1 MKPMIWTIA
10 GICIIILMIPTL
22 LVLPTFQGKPAA
34 SQHVV
39 AEPSVKKEV
48 KGSVKLKQSPVA
60 IPVYRSAHQQV
71 ENIPLEEYVIGVVAS
86 EMPADFEM
94 EALKAQALAARTYI
108 VRQMISDKTVKSPK
122 GSLVDDTQ
130 MFQVYK
136 NKQELKKIWGKAY
149 NWKLKK
155 VTEAVASTQGKVLTY
170 DEKPIDASFF
180 STSNGKTE
188 NAEAYWKNEIPY
200 LKSVSSKWDE
210 KSPKFQNKKTIS
222 VSEFQQ
228 KLGVTLTQQAQVGQ
242 IVERTPGNQVAK
254 AVINGKTLSGRDIRE
269 SLGLHSADFTW
280 ERKGQQIV
288 ITTKGYGHGVGMSQY
303 GAHYMAQA
311 GKKVDA
317 IVKHYYKGIQIESA
331 DRFLN
336 TYMAKK

>member
-34 SQHVV
+34 SQHVA

-228 KLGVTLTQQAQVGQ
+228 KLGVTLTQ
-242 IVERTPGNQVAK
+242 
-254 AVINGKTLSGRDIRE
+254 
-269 SLGLHSADFTW
+269 
-280 ERKGQQIV
+280 
-288 ITTKGYGHGVGMSQY
+288 
-303 GAHYMAQA
+303 
-311 GKKVDA
+311 
-317 IVKHYYKGIQIESA
+317 
-331 DRFLN
+331 
-336 TYMAKK
+336 

>member
-1 MKPMIWTIA
+1 M
-10 GICIIILMIPTL
+10 
-22 LVLPTFQGKPAA
+22 
-34 SQHVV
+34 
-39 AEPSVKKEV
+39 
-48 KGSVKLKQSPVA
+48 
-60 IPVYRSAHQQV
+60 
-71 ENIPLEEYVIGVVAS
+71 IGVVAS

-136 NKQELKKIWGKAY
+136 NKQELKKIWGGAY

-228 KLGVTLTQQAQVGQ
+228 KIRCDAHSAG
-242 IVERTPGNQVAK
+242 
-254 AVINGKTLSGRDIRE
+254 SGRTDCRTDTRKSGSE
-269 SLGLHSADFTW
+269 SRDQRKNNVRPRHSRITRPSFSGLHMGTPRPADCHYN
-280 ERKGQQIV
+280 K
-288 ITTKGYGHGVGMSQY
+288 KGYGHGVGMSQY

-336 TYMAKK
+336 TYMAKKIKQRCLRNEAFFCVQRDLNRMCQIAT

>member
-22 LVLPTFQGKPAA
+22 LVLPTSQGKPAA
-34 SQHVV
+34 SQHVA

-136 NKQELKKIWGKAY
+136 NKQELKKIWGKSY

-280 ERKGQQIV
+280 ERQGQQIV